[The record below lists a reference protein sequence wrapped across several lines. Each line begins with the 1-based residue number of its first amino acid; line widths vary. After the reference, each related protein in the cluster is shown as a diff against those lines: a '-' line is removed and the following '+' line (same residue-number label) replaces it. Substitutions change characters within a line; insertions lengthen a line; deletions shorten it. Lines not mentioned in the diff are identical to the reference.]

1 MRSWNKTR
9 QEKIDEAIQCLNKLA
24 ELGVL
29 YGGHI
34 KTRVVK
40 ITRGENN
47 VYVWYEHSKA
57 SRPAT
62 ATKDRFLRRRF
73 IVDLSKLQ

>member
-1 MRSWNKTR
+1 MQTDKTD
-9 QEKIDEAIQCLNKLA
+9 KLDEVIQYLNKLA

-29 YGGHI
+29 YGAHV

-40 ITRGENN
+40 VTRGENN

-62 ATKDRFLRRRF
+62 ATREKFLRRRF
-73 IVDLSKLQ
+73 VIDLSKLQ

>member
-1 MRSWNKTR
+1 MQNQDGTK
-9 QEKIDEAIQCLNKLA
+9 QDKLDEIMQCLNRLA
-24 ELGVL
+24 TLGVL
-29 YGGHI
+29 YGAHV
-34 KTRVVK
+34 KTRVVR

-62 ATKDRFLRRRF
+62 ATKDKFLRRRF
-73 IVDLSKLQ
+73 LVDLSKLQ

>member
-1 MRSWNKTR
+1 MRKE
-9 QEKIDEAIQCLNKLA
+9 QDKLGEVILCLNRLA

-29 YGGHI
+29 YGARI

-62 ATKDRFLRRRF
+62 ATKDMFLRRRF
-73 IVDLSKLQ
+73 VVDLSKLQ

>member
-1 MRSWNKTR
+1 MNQTDRL
-9 QEKIDEAIQCLNKLA
+9 DEVLQCLNRLA

-29 YGGHI
+29 YGAHI
-34 KTRVVK
+34 KTRVVR
-40 ITRGENN
+40 ISRGENN

-62 ATKDRFLRRRF
+62 ATKDKFLRRRF
-73 IVDLSKLQ
+73 VVDLSKLQ

>member
-1 MRSWNKTR
+1 MQTNKTE
-9 QEKIDEAIQCLNKLA
+9 QEKIDEVVRCLNKLA

-29 YGGHI
+29 YGARI

-62 ATKDRFLRRRF
+62 ATKDVFLRRRF
-73 IVDLSKLQ
+73 VIDLSKLQ

>member
-1 MRSWNKTR
+1 MNQTDKL
-9 QEKIDEAIQCLNKLA
+9 DEVLQCLNRLA

-29 YGGHI
+29 YGAHI
-34 KTRVVK
+34 KTRVVR
-40 ITRGENN
+40 ISRGENN
-47 VYVWYEHSKA
+47 MYVWYEHSKA

-73 IVDLSKLQ
+73 VVDLSKLR

>member
-1 MRSWNKTR
+1 MQTNKTDML
-9 QEKIDEAIQCLNKLA
+9 DEVLYLLNRLA

-29 YGGHI
+29 YGYRV

-40 ITRGENN
+40 ISRGENN
-47 VYVWYEHSKA
+47 VYVWYEHSRS

-62 ATKDRFLRRRF
+62 ATREKFMRRRF
-73 IVDLSKLQ
+73 VVDLSKL

>member
-1 MRSWNKTR
+1 MQTNKTE
-9 QEKIDEAIQCLNKLA
+9 QEKIDEIIHCLNRLA
-24 ELGVL
+24 ALGVL
-29 YGGHI
+29 YGAHV

-62 ATKDRFLRRRF
+62 ATRDKFMRRRF
-73 IVDLSKLQ
+73 VVDLSKLQ

>member
-1 MRSWNKTR
+1 MRNRDKTK
-9 QEKIDEAIQCLNKLA
+9 QEKLDEVIQCLNRLA
-24 ELGVL
+24 EHGIL
-29 YGGHI
+29 YGFHI
-34 KTRVVK
+34 RTRVVR

-62 ATKDRFLRRRF
+62 ATRDRFLRRRF
-73 IVDLSKLQ
+73 LVDLSKLQ